1 MAEDDLK
8 EEPWEH
14 DLEDPEPF
22 HHATSSS
29 AHGRRRGTPA
39 LYGIMAEFDNPSDLV
54 AAARRT
60 FAAGYRRING
70 YSPYPIEELDEAIGF
85 KRTTLPLIVLI
96 GGILGGLGGFFMQY
110 WMEVIDYPLNVGGK
124 PFNSWPAFIPITFEC
139 TVLVAS
145 FSAVLGML
153 VLNKLPQPY
162 HPVFNAP
169 NFALATRDKFFLVIE
184 ANDPKFKY
192 GEATKFMNTLGAM
205 EVNDV
210 EV

>member
-1 MAEDDLK
+1 MAEDDK
-8 EEPWEH
+8 EQPWEH
-14 DLEDPEPF
+14 DLEDPGPF
-22 HHATSSS
+22 DHATTST
-29 AHGRRRGTPA
+29 AHGRRQGAPA

-60 FAAGYRRING
+60 YQEGYRRING
-70 YSPYPIEELDEAIGF
+70 YSPYPIEELSEAIGF
-85 KRTTLPLIVLI
+85 THTSLPLIVLI
-96 GGILGGLGGFFMQY
+96 GGILGGVGGFFMQY

-124 PFNSWPAFIPITFEC
+124 PFNSWPAFIPITFEG

-145 FSAVLGML
+145 FAAVLGML
-153 VLNKLPQPY
+153 ALNKLPQPY

-192 GEATKFMNTLGAM
+192 GEAFQFMKTLGAM
-205 EVNDV
+205 GVNDV